1 MGFFKIQAKNFAS
14 PFPQLSQLGK
24 GEQKLKY
31 SKYFHVCDMVL
42 KVKPLSKIKR
52 KVKAKGSFVFR
63 HDAKLIH
70 AGKGAGNKEN
80 GLFVWMMLH
89 KRQGVQDLFNYS
101 KQEYLNFS
109 IDFLYYGKGKSS
121 LQERV

>member
-1 MGFFKIQAKNFAS
+1 MVPFFFKSILIIFKFSHLGKGMGFFKIQAKNFAL

-24 GEQKLKY
+24 GEKKLKY
-31 SKYFHVCDMVL
+31 LKYFHVCDMVL

-70 AGKGAGNKEN
+70 AD
-80 GLFVWMMLH
+80 
-89 KRQGVQDLFNYS
+89 KRGR
-101 KQEYLNFS
+101 K
-109 IDFLYYGKGKSS
+109 
-121 LQERV
+121 